1 MAEVNTSST
10 EPKNNN
16 QVQAQVNQPPN
27 SNEPDTVQLSAE
39 EQLAQLKV
47 EIAKQKRAMD
57 KAMSETASYKKQLR
71 EKQSA
76 DEIALQEKAEK
87 EAQLQEEFKSLK
99 RENTITK
106 YEKNF
111 LALGYDAEL
120 ANKAAT
126 AQFDGDTDELF
137 KIQQSFIST
146 RNKTMEAEWMK
157 RQPTPPSGNGN
168 SECPIS
174 KKQFDSLG
182 YTKRVE
188 FKAKYPEAYKQY
200 TE

>member
-1 MAEVNTSST
+1 MAEVNTNPT
-10 EPKNNN
+10 EPTND
-16 QVQAQVNQPPN
+16 QGQTQVNQTPSN
-27 SNEPDTVQLSAE
+27 NEPDAPQLSAE

-71 EKQSA
+71 EKLSA
-76 DEIALQEKAEK
+76 DEVALQEKAEK
-87 EAQLQEEFKSLK
+87 EAQLQEEFESLK

-120 ANKAAT
+120 ANKAAS

-146 RNKTMEAEWMK
+146 RHKAMEAEWMK
-157 RQPTPPSGNGN
+157 KQPTPPSGNGN
-168 SECPIS
+168 AECPIS
-174 KKQFDSLG
+174 KKQFESFG
-182 YTKRVE
+182 YTKRIE
-188 FKAKYPEAYKQY
+188 FKSKYPETYKKY